1 MKKKKEKTT
10 RSLLGA
16 WVCELANNL
25 CNECETPITKSEAFR
40 KAHLVRELL
49 EGLGE
54 GVVTFEYEKKDGTRR
69 TARGT
74 LCNGVDVAFDTY
86 ETPTKPPPGE
96 ASVTPPRGRQR
107 GVDPTSFTYWD
118 VEEHGFR
125 TFSALGLIKL
135 IDVRIIS
142 CKQPLTEFV

>member
-25 CNECETPITKSEAFR
+25 CNESEIPMTKSEAFR
-40 KAHLVRELL
+40 KAHMARELL
-49 EGLGE
+49 EHLGE
-54 GVVTFEYEKKDGTRR
+54 GVVTFEYLKKDGSRR

-74 LCNGVDVAFDTY
+74 LCNGVDVAFDNHVY
-86 ETPTKPPPGE
+86 ANEKLDQNYTPGSTN
-96 ASVTPPRGRQR
+96 
-107 GVDPTSFTYWD
+107 FTYWD
-118 VEEHGFR
+118 VEKHGFR
-125 TFSALGLIKL
+125 TFGALGLIKI

>member
-25 CNECETPITKSEAFR
+25 CNESDIPMTRREAFR
-40 KAHLVRELL
+40 KAHMARELL
-49 EGLGE
+49 ERLGE

-86 ETPTKPPPGE
+86 ETPTKPPQGE
-96 ASVTPPRGRQR
+96 ASVTPPWGRRR
-107 GVDPTSFTYWD
+107 GVDPTNFTYWD
-118 VEEHGFR
+118 VEKHGFR
-125 TFSALGLIKL
+125 TFGALGLIQIL
-135 IDVRIIS
+135 HVRIVS
-142 CKQPLTEFV
+142 CRQPLTCFV